1 MKKAATAGK
10 SSSGAKKSTA
20 SNTANKSNARA
31 RTRATKRKVRQQY
44 SPFMDL
50 PYQQRDEDEGDEDE
64 DQDEM
69 RMTSSRFMITL
80 LACALAHDHNAHR
93 LLVPRSAPSKQHS
106 YSSLSSAFII
116 RIPSPRLLSPFFWTS
131 RAIWILV
138 SLTRHGFPLFLVV
151 FYCITYCYNKPSGGL
166 ALCTLRRT
174 EVMIPWPTKPN
185 TAENANHD

>member
-31 RTRATKRKVRQQY
+31 RTRATKRK
-44 SPFMDL
+44 
-50 PYQQRDEDEGDEDE
+50 RDEDEGDEDE